1 MKEISIRDEY
11 IKLEQVLKLSGEFQ
25 MGSDAKYAIKNGE
38 VSVNGQVEY
47 QRGKKLRENDTFTHD
62 GHDYKIVGAK

>member
-11 IKLEQVLKLSGEFQ
+11 IKLEQVLKLS
-25 MGSDAKYAIKNGE
+25 
-38 VSVNGQVEY
+38 VEY
-47 QRGKKLRENDTFTHD
+47 QRGKKLRENDTFTYD